1 MQRCVNKVRFRPF
14 IPLGIWILCVR
25 AEAGSVVVTVKD
37 GKGALVS
44 DAVVYAKSNNPV
56 ASLEKKQAVIAH
68 GKIVLRVK
76 DQTS

>member
-1 MQRCVNKVRFRPF
+1 MRFRPF
-14 IPLGIWILCVR
+14 ILLGVWILCGQ

-56 ASLEKKQAVIAH
+56 ASLEKKQAVIDHLVHLARVSAGVH
-68 GKIVLRVK
+68 GIR
-76 DQTS
+76 